1 MVIRSF
7 REGGISGIQIGRLV
21 VRGIPDVRFETHPT
35 SEPGTRRLILV
46 TEVGE
51 MIYLH
56 ICIAMIPK

>member
-7 REGGISGIQIGRLV
+7 REGGISGIQIGRPV
-21 VRGIPDVRFETHPT
+21 VHGIPDVRFETHPT

-51 MIYLH
+51 I
-56 ICIAMIPK
+56 I